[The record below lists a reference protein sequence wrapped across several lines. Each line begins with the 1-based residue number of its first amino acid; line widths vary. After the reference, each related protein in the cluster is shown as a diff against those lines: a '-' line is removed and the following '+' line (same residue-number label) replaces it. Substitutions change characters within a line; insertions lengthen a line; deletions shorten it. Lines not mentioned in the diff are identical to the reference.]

1 MAQYTERLWTQTKD
15 TEQLTFVAG
24 VDLPFRELV
33 KESAPNS
40 DVMIIAT
47 ASDAIGYV
55 ISPKGALA
63 GQKVDIQMLY
73 GSGSG
78 GSGSLPLTTNS
89 ITGDGQLGTEIQLVN
104 DQLTPGV
111 LEYYG
116 TDASGTKGFYSL
128 PSGSSGVNTFTPG
141 TNVTNTGTASD
152 PIANAC
158 TTSLLFQGVITDTI
172 TSDINN
178 WNPAGLSTAS
188 KIVIEGAGNFKIT
201 GLQGGSDGRFLI
213 LQNNSSAPI
222 TLSPADVLSLP
233 QNWFLSEANI
243 PVVIENN
250 GIAILTYQAG
260 IVNKWY
266 VLNRANRILRIDL
279 ATAQSY
285 QTPSGGS
292 VDGQMYEII
301 DPPAPFTSFY
311 TWGIKD
317 PSFLSNHLANTG
329 YGYINTVGGQL
340 YAEAKF
346 DDSYTNLV
354 ECYIPQFNIKATA
367 TSGYGYNCI
376 TQMANLGSVTI
387 SNCIFDDCN
396 LEFNSFTAMIS
407 DCNFRN
413 ANITMNSEGCT
424 ILSTNVTMGLGSGV
438 NTEFVLEEAYVSG
451 CTIAFGTFDIKGQ
464 ILNSFFGQSSDIKTE
479 IGCLIN
485 SCTFENSNIVQ
496 MQRDCVLEFS
506 TFDTNSNLKTLSD
519 IANLNSIVLENGASL
534 NTGPNS
540 GSVYVRSKISNCVF
554 TGPQNLTDCY
564 INNYGN
570 SIDASTVT
578 NMTNVYVDWQASTII
593 FPAFDIANKTIT
605 LDKSTYEYDLDIT
618 GLTSIDMTTLGY
630 DWVGVW
636 NLTSSNSTETISQV
650 ILSYADSIIDY
661 TFKPITS
668 GLDVTFTT
676 TTSALAGNDDILL
689 EGGSNITLQCQAC
702 NGGIISDFL
711 VLKRSNNV
719 NRSVHNSLLP

>member
-1 MAQYTERLWTQTKD
+1 MSFTHITTCR
-15 TEQLTFVAG
+15 
-24 VDLPFRELV
+24 
-33 KESAPNS
+33 S
-40 DVMIIAT
+40 
-47 ASDAIGYV
+47 IG
-55 ISPKGALA
+55 
-63 GQKVDIQMLY
+63 
-73 GSGSG
+73 G
-78 GSGSLPLTTNS
+78 GG
-89 ITGDGQLGTEIQLVN
+89 GGG
-104 DQLTPGV
+104 
-111 LEYYG
+111 
-116 TDASGTKGFYSL
+116 
-128 PSGSSGVNTFTPG
+128 GVNTFTAG

-158 TTSLLFQGVITDTI
+158 TTSLLFQGVITSTL
-172 TSDINN
+172 TSDVND
-178 WNPAGLSTAS
+178 WNPAGLSGAS
-188 KIVIEGAGNFKIT
+188 KIIIEGAGNFKIT

-233 QNWFLSEANI
+233 QNWFLSESNVPI
-243 PVVIENN
+243 VIENN
-250 GIAILTYQAG
+250 GIAFLTYQGG
-260 IVNKWY
+260 IVQKWY

-279 ATAQSY
+279 STAQSY
-285 QTPSGGS
+285 QTLSGGA

-317 PSFLSNHLANTG
+317 PSFLSNHLSNSG
-329 YGYINTVGGQL
+329 YGYINTAGGQFF
-340 YAEAKF
+340 AEAKF
-346 DDSYTNLV
+346 DDDFTNLV
-354 ECYIPQFNIKATA
+354 ECYVPRFNIKATA
-367 TSGYGYNCI
+367 TPGHSFNCI
-376 TQMANLGSVTI
+376 TELSNIGSVTMY
-387 SNCIFDDCN
+387 NCVFDDCN
-396 LEFNSFTAMIS
+396 LNFNSFSAMIN

-413 ANITMNSEGCT
+413 TNITMNSDGCT
-424 ILSTNVTMGLGSGV
+424 IVSTNVTIGINSGV
-438 NTEFVLEEAYVSG
+438 NTDLVLEDCYMSG
-451 CTIAFGTFDIKGQ
+451 CSIAFGTFDIKGQ
-464 ILNSFFGQSSDIKTE
+464 ILNSFFGQISDIKTE

-519 IANLNSIVLENGASL
+519 TANLNSIVLENGASL
-534 NTGPNS
+534 NTGSSS
-540 GSVYVRSKISNCVF
+540 GCVYVRSKISNCVF
-554 TGPQNLTDCY
+554 NGSQNMTDCY
-564 INNYGN
+564 INNYSN
-570 SIDASTVT
+570 IIDASLVT
-578 NMTNVYVDWQASTII
+578 NMTNVYIDWQASAIT
-593 FPAFDIANKTIT
+593 FPAFDVINKTIT

-618 GLTSIDMTTLGY
+618 GLTTIDISSLSY

-636 NLTSSNSTETISQV
+636 NLTSSNSTETINQV
-650 ILSYADSIIDY
+650 VLSYADSIIDY

-711 VLKRSNNV
+711 VLQRNNNV